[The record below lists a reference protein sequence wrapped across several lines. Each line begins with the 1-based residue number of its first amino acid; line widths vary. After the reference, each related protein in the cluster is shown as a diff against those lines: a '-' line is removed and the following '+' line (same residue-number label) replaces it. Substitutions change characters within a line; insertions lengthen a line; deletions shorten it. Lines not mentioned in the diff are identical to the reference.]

1 MPAARDLTGQ
11 RFGYLVAIARD
22 SDKERSETVRREV
35 AGKIARRRA
44 FWLCRCDC
52 GAPAS
57 VLAAYLTTGGTKSC
71 GCLRRQT
78 GREHARRMRAVLSIR
93 GRAFERTAD
102 AFADVFGKREGEPS
116 EVDRG
121 PKEWRGAQSAAADL
135 AACLG
140 VPRGPR

>member
-11 RFGYLVAIARD
+11 RFGSLVAVARD
-22 SDKERSETVRREV
+22 GAKERADTVRREN

-52 GAPAS
+52 GATAS

-78 GREHARRMRAVLSIR
+78 GREHARQMRAVLSIR
-93 GRAFERTAD
+93 GRAFERKAD
-102 AFADVFGKREGEPS
+102 AFADVFGEQREER
-116 EVDRG
+116 EVDRA
-121 PKEWRGAQSAAADL
+121 PKEWRNAQSAAADL

-140 VPRGPR
+140 LPRGPR

>member
-11 RFGYLVAIARD
+11 RFGNLVAIARD
-22 SDKERSETVRREV
+22 GAKERADTVRRDL
-35 AGKIARRRA
+35 AGKVARRRA
-44 FWLCRCDC
+44 FWQCRCDC
-52 GAPAS
+52 GASTS

-71 GCLRRQT
+71 GCLRRES
-78 GREHARRMRAVLSIR
+78 GREHARQMRAVLAIR

-102 AFADVFGKREGEPS
+102 AFADVFGKQGPR

-121 PKEWRGAQSAAADL
+121 PKEWRNASSAAADL

-140 VPRGPR
+140 LPRGPR